1 MTWEDHASLAPYN
14 TFGIDAKAERLVH
27 LESEAC
33 VAEYRLH
40 PQGYAHQSLLLSGGS
55 NMLLCADV
63 PGTTARIAW
72 TGMEVVRESDD
83 HVWLNVAAGE
93 NWHETVLYTVSQG
106 WGGLQNLSL
115 IPGLVGAAPIQNI
128 GAYGV
133 ELADSMDS
141 LRFYDW
147 ATGDIRVM
155 SAAECAFGYRDS
167 LFKGALKGQGVIM
180 SVTFRLTKHSH
191 ALKTSYGAIQDE
203 LSARGQEP
211 SVESISEAVIAI
223 RQSKLPDPKV
233 LGNSGSFF
241 KNPALP
247 ARTSGRL
254 GGSSTRACPSIR
266 KPTARVKVAAGWLIE
281 QAGWK
286 GKRVGNVGMHAQQA
300 LVLVNYGGASGPEL
314 WAHAQRVQAS
324 VEEQFGIR
332 LEPEVNLIK

>member
-1 MTWEDHASLAPYN
+1 MIWEEHASLAPYN

-27 LESEAC
+27 LETEASL
-33 VAEYRLH
+33 AEYRLH
-40 PQGYAHQSLLLSGGS
+40 PQGYVKQSLLLSGGS

-72 TGMEVVRESDD
+72 TGIEVVRETED
-83 HVWLNVAAGE
+83 HVWIEVAAGE
-93 NWHETVLYTVSQG
+93 NWHNTVRYTVERG

-115 IPGLVGAAPIQNI
+115 IPGLVGAAPVQNI

-133 ELADSMDS
+133 EVADSIES
-141 LRFYDW
+141 LRFFDW
-147 ATGDIRVM
+147 ASGATQVM
-155 SAAECAFGYRDS
+155 TSAECAFGYRDS
-167 LFKGALKGQGVIM
+167 VFKGALKGKGVIL
-180 SVTFRLTKHSH
+180 SVTFQLTKHSH
-191 ALKTSYGAIQDE
+191 ALKTTYGAIQEE
-203 LSARGQEP
+203 LAARGLEA
-211 SVESISEAVIAI
+211 SVASISEAVIAI

-247 ARTSGRL
+247 AEQVAALATHHTSL
-254 GGSSTRACPSIR
+254 PQYPQADGS
-266 KPTARVKVAAGWLIE
+266 VKVAAGWLIE

-300 LVLVNYGGASGPEL
+300 RVWVNYGGASGPEL

-324 VEEQFGIR
+324 VQEQLGIH
-332 LEPEVNLIK
+332 LEPEVNLIG

>member
-1 MTWEDHASLAPYN
+1 MTWEENASLAPYN
-14 TFGIDAKAERLVH
+14 TFGIDAKAECLVH

-33 VAEYRLH
+33 LAEYRLH
-40 PQGYAHQSLLLSGGS
+40 PRGYSQQSLLLSGGS

-72 TGMEVVRESDD
+72 NGLEVVRETKD
-83 HVWLNVAAGE
+83 HVWLEVAAGE
-93 NWHETVLYTVSQG
+93 NWHSTVRHTVERG
-106 WGGLQNLSL
+106 WGGLQNLSF
-115 IPGLVGAAPIQNI
+115 IPGLVGAAPVQNI

-133 ELADSMDS
+133 EVADSIES
-141 LRFYDW
+141 LRFFDW
-147 ATGDIRVM
+147 ASGTIQVM
-155 SAAECAFGYRDS
+155 TSAECAFGYRDS
-167 LFKGALKGQGVIM
+167 VFKGALKGKGVIL
-180 SVTFRLTKHSH
+180 SVTFQLTKHSH
-191 ALKTSYGAIQDE
+191 ALKTTYGAIQDE
-203 LSARGQEP
+203 LSARGLEA

-241 KNPALP
+241 KNPALTAEQVAALTALHP
-247 ARTSGRL
+247 SLPQYPQAD
-254 GGSSTRACPSIR
+254 GS
-266 KPTARVKVAAGWLIE
+266 VKVAAGWLIE

-314 WAHAQRVQAS
+314 WAHAQRVQAT

-332 LEPEVNLIK
+332 LEPEVNLIG

>member
-247 ARTSGRL
+247 AEQ
-254 GGSSTRACPSIR
+254 
-266 KPTARVKVAAGWLIE
+266 VAA
-281 QAGWK
+281 
-286 GKRVGNVGMHAQQA
+286 
-300 LVLVNYGGASGPEL
+300 YGCTPPEL
-314 WAHAQRVQAS
+314 PQYPQAD
-324 VEEQFGIR
+324 GT
-332 LEPEVNLIK
+332 

>member
-1 MTWEDHASLAPYN
+1 MIWEEHASLAPYN

-33 VAEYRLH
+33 LADYRLH
-40 PQGYAHQSLLLSGGS
+40 PHGYAQQSLLLSGGS
-55 NMLLCADV
+55 NMLLCANV

-72 TGMEVVRESDD
+72 TGTEILRETDD
-83 HVWLNVAAGE
+83 HIWLEVAAGE
-93 NWHETVLYTVSQG
+93 NWHSTVRYTVERG

-115 IPGLVGAAPIQNI
+115 IPGLVGAAPVQNI

-133 ELADSMDS
+133 EVADSIES
-141 LRFYDW
+141 LRFFEW
-147 ATGDIRVM
+147 ASGEIQVM
-155 SAAECAFGYRDS
+155 TSVECSFGYRDS
-167 LFKGALKGQGVIM
+167 IFKGALKDKGVIL
-180 SVTFRLTKHSH
+180 SVTFKLTKHSH

-203 LSARGQEP
+203 LAARNQEV
-211 SVESISEAVIAI
+211 SVASISEAVIAI

-247 ARTSGRL
+247 AEQVAAL
-254 GGSSTRACPSIR
+254 MEIHPSL
-266 KPTARVKVAAGWLIE
+266 PQYPQADGTVKVAAGWLIE

-314 WAHAQRVQAS
+314 WEHAQRVQAS
-324 VEEQFGIR
+324 VEEHFGIR
-332 LEPEVNLIK
+332 LEPEVNLIG

>member
-1 MTWEDHASLAPYN
+1 MIWEEHASLAPYN

-27 LESEAC
+27 LETEASL
-33 VAEYRLH
+33 AEYRLH
-40 PQGYAHQSLLLSGGS
+40 PQGYVKQSLLLSGGS

-72 TGMEVVRESDD
+72 TGLDVVRETDD
-83 HVWLNVAAGE
+83 HIWLEVAAGE
-93 NWHETVLYTVSQG
+93 NWHNTVRYTVERG

-115 IPGLVGAAPIQNI
+115 IPGLVGAAPVQNI

-133 ELADSMDS
+133 EVADSIES
-141 LRFYDW
+141 LRFFDW
-147 ATGDIRVM
+147 ASGATQVM
-155 SAAECAFGYRDS
+155 TSAECAFGYRDS
-167 LFKGALKGQGVIM
+167 VFKGALKGKGVIL

-191 ALKTSYGAIQDE
+191 ALKTTYGAIQE
-203 LSARGQEP
+203 KLAARGLKA
-211 SVESISEAVIAI
+211 SVASISEAVIAI

-247 ARTSGRL
+247 AEQVAALATQH
-254 GGSSTRACPSIR
+254 PSL
-266 KPTARVKVAAGWLIE
+266 PQYPQADGTVKVAAGWLIE

-314 WAHAQRVQAS
+314 WAHAQRVQTS
-324 VEEQFGIR
+324 VQEQFGIH
-332 LEPEVNLIK
+332 LEPEVNLIG

>member
-1 MTWEDHASLAPYN
+1 MIWEEYASLAPYN

-27 LESEAC
+27 LETEASL
-33 VAEYRLH
+33 AEYRLH
-40 PQGYAHQSLLLSGGS
+40 PQGYAQQSLLLSGGS

-72 TGMEVVRESDD
+72 TGLDVVRETDD
-83 HVWLNVAAGE
+83 HIWLEVAAGE
-93 NWHETVLYTVSQG
+93 NWHNTVRYTVERG

-115 IPGLVGAAPIQNI
+115 IPGLVGAAPVQNI

-133 ELADSMDS
+133 EVADSIES
-141 LRFYDW
+141 LRFFDW
-147 ATGDIRVM
+147 ASGATQVM
-155 SAAECAFGYRDS
+155 TSAECAFGYRDS
-167 LFKGALKGQGVIM
+167 VFKGALKGKGVIL

-191 ALKTSYGAIQDE
+191 ALKTTYGAIQE
-203 LSARGQEP
+203 KLAARGLKA
-211 SVESISEAVIAI
+211 SVASISEAVIAI

-247 ARTSGRL
+247 AEQVAALATQH
-254 GGSSTRACPSIR
+254 PSL
-266 KPTARVKVAAGWLIE
+266 PQYPQADGTVKVAAGWLIE
-281 QAGWK
+281 QTGWK

-324 VEEQFGIR
+324 VQEQFGIH
-332 LEPEVNLIK
+332 LEPEVNLIG